1 MHLAAR
7 RSSSSIILNICSLIL
22 RISEATGVSRG
33 TLRVRAAKP
42 SSRSVSENLKVQE
55 SWKSVTRSRKGPKKA
70 KFLPALQMEPRA
82 KLNISLGKRDEA
94 FRLAMMN
101 PEQKKNYHNKQKSKK
116 IKAKLREKK

>member
-22 RISEATGVSRG
+22 RISEATSVSRG

-55 SWKSVTRSRKGPKKA
+55 SLKSVTRSRKGPKNEVSTCVA
-70 KFLPALQMEPRA
+70 DGTQ
-82 KLNISLGKRDEA
+82 GKVE
-94 FRLAMMN
+94 
-101 PEQKKNYHNKQKSKK
+101 H
-116 IKAKLREKK
+116 